1 MRSGLWCWRERLH
14 DSGAK
19 VQGKV
24 SNRSNGTIADPIII
38 AKTGMKK
45 VADPNCSVFGKEGR
59 LIVPKHPIVKP
70 DPVINVGESIC

>member
-45 VADPNCSVFGKEGR
+45 VAE
-59 LIVPKHPIVKP
+59 HPARIFKQFQMA
-70 DPVINVGESIC
+70 SS